1 MIPKERTMAEKKPII
16 LVPTDFSE
24 AASTAIN
31 HAVKIATAAGD
42 EVRLIHIVNK
52 DTKSKLKKAGE
63 SLDDLNAKM
72 KAQVEELEA
81 KYGIKADY
89 HLREGSIFTTIGEV
103 AEEIGARLLVM
114 GTHGVVGMQH
124 ITGAWAV
131 KVITSSPVPTIIVQ
145 KKNIGDHGYKT
156 IVFPID
162 SSRETKQKVI
172 HTISMAKHFGS
183 KVHLF
188 ASKET
193 DEFLNNALNNN
204 IAWAENMFKKND
216 VSYEVAHADGNHAK
230 QTINYAAKVNADLIV
245 ILTDDGEVSVSEIVL
260 GPDEEKIINNDA
272 QIATMC
278 VNPVANL
285 YTIGNVL
292 FM

>member
-1 MIPKERTMAEKKPII
+1 MAEKNPII

-31 HAVKIATAAGD
+31 HAASVAASAGD
-42 EVRLIHIVNK
+42 EVRLLHIVNK

-72 KAQVEELEA
+72 KAEVEGL
-81 KYGIKADY
+81 KSNFGVKADF
-89 HLREGSIFTTIGEV
+89 HLREGSIFSTIGEV
-103 AEEIGARLLVM
+103 AEEVGARLLVM

-131 KVITSSPVPTIIVQ
+131 KVITSSPVPVIIVQ
-145 KKNIGDHGYKT
+145 KKKISDHGYKT

-162 SSRETKQKVI
+162 ASRETKQKVI
-172 HTISMAKHFGS
+172 HTISLAKNFGS
-183 KVHLF
+183 EVKLF
-188 ASKET
+188 ASHES
-193 DEFLNNALNNN
+193 DEFLVNARNNN
-204 IAWAENMFKKND
+204 IAWAENMFKKNGVD
-216 VSYEVAHADGNHAK
+216 YSVEHASSKGGNHAK
-230 QTINYAAKVNADLIV
+230 QTIKYASQVNADLIV
-245 ILTDDGEVSVSEIVL
+245 ILTDDGEVSVSEFVL
-260 GPDEEKIINNDA
+260 GPDHEKVINNDA

-285 YTIGNVL
+285 YNIGNVL

>member
-1 MIPKERTMAEKKPII
+1 MAEKNPII

-24 AASTAIN
+24 AADTAIN
-31 HAVKIATAAGD
+31 HAAKVASKAGD
-42 EVRLIHIVNK
+42 EVRLVHIVNK
-52 DTKSKLKKAGE
+52 DSKSKLKKAGE

-72 KAQVEELEA
+72 KAQVEAIESN
-81 KYGIKADY
+81 YGVKAGY
-89 HLREGSIFTTIGEV
+89 NLREGSIFTTIGEV

-131 KVITSSPVPTIIVQ
+131 KVITSSPVPTIVVQ
-145 KKNIGDHGYKT
+145 KKKIADHGYQNV
-156 IVFPID
+156 VFPID
-162 SSRETKQKVI
+162 ASKETKQKVI
-172 HTISMAKHFGS
+172 HAISIAKHFGS
-183 KVHLF
+183 TVHLF
-188 ASKET
+188 ASHES
-193 DEFLNNALNNN
+193 DEFLINARNNN
-204 IAWAENMFKKND
+204 IAWAENMFKKNG
-216 VSYEVAHADGNHAK
+216 VEYKVAHADGNHAK
-230 QTINYAAKVNADLIV
+230 QTIKYASKVNADLIV

>member
-1 MIPKERTMAEKKPII
+1 MAEKKPII

-24 AASTAIN
+24 AADTAIN
-31 HAVKIATAAGD
+31 HAAKVASVSGD
-42 EVRLIHIVNK
+42 EIRLIHIVNK

-63 SLDDLNAKM
+63 SLDDLQAKM
-72 KAQVEELEA
+72 KAQVDEI
-81 KYGIKADY
+81 KNTYGVKADS
-89 HLREGSIFTTIGEV
+89 HLREGSIFSTIGEA

-114 GTHGVVGMQH
+114 GTHGVIGMQH

-131 KVITSSPVPTIIVQ
+131 KVITSSPVPVIIVQ
-145 KKNIGDHGYKT
+145 KKKIADHGYKT
-156 IVFPID
+156 MVFPID
-162 SSRETKQKVI
+162 ASRETKQKVI
-172 HTISMAKHFGS
+172 HAISMAKHFGS
-183 KVHLF
+183 EVKLF
-188 ASKET
+188 ASYED
-193 DEFLNNALNNN
+193 DEFLINARNNN

-216 VSYEVAHADGNHAK
+216 VTYSVEHAISSGGHAK
-230 QTINYAAKVNADLIV
+230 QTIKYASQVNADLLV
-245 ILTDDGEVSVSEIVL
+245 ILTDDSDVSVSGFVL
-260 GPDEEKIINNDA
+260 GPDHEKIINNDA

>member
-1 MIPKERTMAEKKPII
+1 MAEKNPII

-24 AASTAIN
+24 AAATAVN
-31 HAVKIATAAGD
+31 HAARVAKASGD
-42 EVRLIHIVNK
+42 EVRLLHIVNK

-72 KAQVEELEA
+72 DQLVQEIKSN
-81 KYGIKADY
+81 YGVKADS

-114 GTHGVVGMQH
+114 GTHGVIGMQH

-131 KVITSSPVPTIIVQ
+131 KVITSSPVPVIIVQ
-145 KKNIGDHGYKT
+145 KKKVAEHGYKT

-162 SSRETKQKVI
+162 GSRETKQKVI
-172 HTISMAKHFGS
+172 HTVSMAKRFDS
-183 KVHLF
+183 EVKLF
-188 ASKET
+188 ASYES
-193 DEFLNNALNNN
+193 DEFIANARNNN
-204 IAWAENMFKKND
+204 IAWAENMFKKNG
-216 VSYEVAHADGNHAK
+216 VAYTVEHATSKGGNHAK
-230 QTINYAAKVNADLIV
+230 QTIKYASQVNADLMV
-245 ILTDDGEVSVSEIVL
+245 ILTDDGEVSMSEFVL
-260 GPDEEKIINNDA
+260 GPDHEKVINNDA

-285 YTIGNVL
+285 YNIGNVL

>member
-1 MIPKERTMAEKKPII
+1 MSDKKPII
-16 LVPTDFSE
+16 LVPTDFSD
-24 AASTAIN
+24 AAETAIN
-31 HAVKIATAAGD
+31 HAATVAAVSGD
-42 EVRLIHIVNK
+42 EIRLLHIVNK

-72 KAQVEELEA
+72 EAQVAEIKS
-81 KYGIKADY
+81 KYGVKADS

-114 GTHGVVGMQH
+114 GTHGVIGMQY

-131 KVITSSPVPTIIVQ
+131 KVITSSPVPVIIVQ
-145 KKNIGDHGYKT
+145 KKVVAKHGYKT
-156 IVFPID
+156 VVFPID

-172 HTISMAKHFGS
+172 HAISMAKHFDS
-183 KVHLF
+183 EVKLF
-188 ASKET
+188 ASYED
-193 DEFLNNALNNN
+193 DEFLINARNNN
-204 IAWAENMFKKND
+204 MVWAENMFKKNG
-216 VSYEVAHADGNHAK
+216 VKYSIEHSGKSGGLAK
-230 QTINYAAKVNADLIV
+230 NTIKYASQVNADLLV
-245 ILTDDGEVSVSEIVL
+245 ILTDTGEVSVSEFVL
-260 GPDEEKIINNDA
+260 GADHEKIINNDA

-285 YTIGNVL
+285 YNIGNVL

>member
-1 MIPKERTMAEKKPII
+1 MAEKNPII

-24 AASTAIN
+24 AAQTAIN
-31 HAVKIATAAGD
+31 HAASLAKSAGD
-42 EVRLIHIVNK
+42 EVRLVHIVNK

-63 SLDDLNAKM
+63 SLDDLTAKM
-72 KAQVEELEA
+72 KSQVESIESN
-81 KYGIKADY
+81 YSVKAGY
-89 HLREGSIFTTIGEV
+89 NLREGSIFSTIGEV

-131 KVITSSPVPTIIVQ
+131 KVITSSPVPTIVVQ
-145 KKNIGDHGYKT
+145 KKKLAEHGYKT

-162 SSRETKQKVI
+162 ASKETKQKVI
-172 HTISMAKHFGS
+172 HSISMAKHFGS
-183 KVHLF
+183 TIHLF
-188 ASKET
+188 ASHET
-193 DEFLNNALNNN
+193 DEFLINARNNN

-216 VSYEVAHADGNHAK
+216 VSYVVAHADGNHAK
-230 QTINYAAKVNADLIV
+230 QTIKYASKVNADLIV

-278 VNPVANL
+278 VNPVTNL

>member
-1 MIPKERTMAEKKPII
+1 MAEKKPII

-24 AASTAIN
+24 AADTAIN
-31 HAVKIATAAGD
+31 HAVKIAAASGD

-72 KAQVEELEA
+72 KARSEKITAEHGV
-81 KYGIKADY
+81 KSDY
-89 HLREGSIFTTIGEV
+89 HLREGSIFSTIGEA
-103 AEEIGARLLVM
+103 AEEVGARLLVM
-114 GTHGVVGMQH
+114 GTHGVIGMQH

-145 KKNIGDHGYKT
+145 KKKIADQGYKT

-162 SSRETKQKVI
+162 ASKETKQKVI
-172 HTISMAKHFGS
+172 HTISIAKHFDAT
-183 KVHLF
+183 VHLF
-188 ASKET
+188 ASKES
-193 DEFLNNALNNN
+193 DEFIQNALRNN
-204 IAWAENMFKKND
+204 IVWAENMFKKNN
-216 VSYEVAHADGNHAK
+216 VNYKVAHADGSHAK
-230 QTINYAAKVNADLIV
+230 QTIKYAAEISADLIV

>member
-1 MIPKERTMAEKKPII
+1 MSEKKAII

-24 AASTAIN
+24 AADTAIN
-31 HAVKIATAAGD
+31 HAAKIASASGD
-42 EVRLIHIVNK
+42 ELRLIHIVNK

-72 KAQVEELEA
+72 KAQVDEVSS
-81 KYGIKADY
+81 KYGVKADS
-89 HLREGSIFTTIGEV
+89 HLREGSIFTAIGEA

-114 GTHGVVGMQH
+114 GTHGVIGMQH

-131 KVITSSPVPTIIVQ
+131 KVITSSPVPVIVVQ
-145 KKNIGDHGYKT
+145 KKQVAAHGYKT

-162 SSRETKQKVI
+162 ASRETKQKVI
-172 HTISMAKHFGS
+172 HAISMAKHFDS
-183 KVHLF
+183 EVKLF
-188 ASKET
+188 ASYED
-193 DEFLNNALNNN
+193 DEFLVNARNNN
-204 IAWAENMFKKND
+204 IAWAENMFKKNG
-216 VSYEVAHADGNHAK
+216 VSYSVEHSGKSGGIAK
-230 QTINYAAKVNADLIV
+230 NTIKYASQVNADLMV
-245 ILTDDGEVSVSEIVL
+245 ILTDDGDVSVSEFVL
-260 GPDEEKIINNDA
+260 GPDHEKVINNDA

-285 YTIGNVL
+285 YNIGNVL

>member
-1 MIPKERTMAEKKPII
+1 MAEKNPII

-24 AASTAIN
+24 AANTAIN
-31 HAVKIATAAGD
+31 HAVKIATASGD
-42 EVRLIHIVNK
+42 EVRLLHIVNK

-72 KAQVEELEA
+72 KSQTEEIES
-81 KYGIKADY
+81 KYGVKSDS
-89 HLREGSIFTTIGEV
+89 HLREGSIFSTIGEV

-145 KKNIGDHGYKT
+145 KKDIAEHGYKT

-162 SSRETKQKVI
+162 ASRETKQKVI
-172 HTISMAKHFGS
+172 HTISMAKHFGATI
-183 KVHLF
+183 HLF
-188 ASKET
+188 ASKEN

-216 VSYEVAHADGNHAK
+216 VSYKVAHADGNHAK

>member
-1 MIPKERTMAEKKPII
+1 MSTKKPII

-24 AASTAIN
+24 AANTAID
-31 HAVKIATAAGD
+31 HAAKVASVAGD
-42 EVRLIHIVNK
+42 EVRLLHIINK
-52 DTKSKLKKAGE
+52 DSKSKLKKAGE

-72 KAQVEELEA
+72 RSQIDEIKS
-81 KYGIKADY
+81 KYGVKADS
-89 HLREGSIFTTIGEV
+89 HLRDGSIFTTIGEV
-103 AEEIGARLLVM
+103 AEEIGARLLIM

-145 KKNIGDHGYKT
+145 KKKIADHGYKT

-162 SSRETKQKVI
+162 ASRETKQKVI
-172 HTISMAKHFGS
+172 HAISMAKDFDS
-183 KVHLF
+183 EVKLF
-188 ASKET
+188 ASFED
-193 DEFLNNALNNN
+193 DEFLINARNNN
-204 IAWAENMFKKND
+204 IAWAENMFKKNG
-216 VSYEVAHADGNHAK
+216 VKYSVEYASENGGGLAK
-230 QTINYAAKVNADLIV
+230 QTIKYASQVNADLLV
-245 ILTDDGEVSVSEIVL
+245 ILTDDSDVSVSGFVL
-260 GPDEEKIINNDA
+260 GPDHEKVINNDA

>member
-1 MIPKERTMAEKKPII
+1 MAEKKPII

-24 AASTAIN
+24 AANTAIN
-31 HAVKIATAAGD
+31 HAATVAKSAGD
-42 EVRLIHIVNK
+42 EVRLVHIVNK

-72 KAQVEELEA
+72 KAQVEEIQST
-81 KYGIKADY
+81 YGVKADF

-131 KVITSSPVPTIIVQ
+131 KVITSSPVPTIVVQ
-145 KKNIGDHGYKT
+145 KKTIGERGYKT

-162 SSRETKQKVI
+162 ASKETKQKVI

-183 KVHLF
+183 EVHLF
-188 ASKET
+188 ASHET
-193 DEFLNNALNNN
+193 DEFIVNARNNN
-204 IAWAENMFKKND
+204 LAWAENMFKKNG
-216 VSYEVAHADGNHAK
+216 VSYTVAHADGNHAK
-230 QTINYAAKVNADLIV
+230 QTIKYASKVSADLIV

-260 GPDEEKIINNDA
+260 GPDEEKVINNDA

-278 VNPVANL
+278 VNPIANL